1 VDDERETLERI
12 ERLLT
17 RRLGADYEI
26 VVDSS
31 PARALAHLQER
42 CNAEADVAVILAAH
56 GMREMRG
63 TEFLAR
69 AQRLYP
75 HAKRAV
81 MIGIAEMG
89 AARDDILRAAAVGEI
104 DTYVGVPSREP
115 DEAFYRAVAQFLDV
129 WDRAHRPQ
137 FETLR
142 IVGDAW
148 DPHVIQLRDA
158 LERSGVPA
166 GLYLPEEAGG
176 RQLLEEAGMAD
187 QPLPVVITADGRAVS
202 RPSNSQ
208 VAELMHVN
216 VDPTGHDYDVAIVG
230 AGPAGLAAAVYAAS
244 EGLDVLV
251 IDNEALG
258 GQASTSTAIRNYLGF
273 PRGVS
278 GSELAVR
285 AYWQAW
291 FFGARFLIGR
301 EVRRLSGDG
310 DWRTLALDDGSIVRA
325 RSVVLASGVA
335 YRRLGLESVE
345 QFVGRGVFY
354 GAPVTEGPAMAGERV
369 LVIGGGNSSAQTA
382 LFLAG
387 FAAHVSLIVRRA
399 QLDEMSAYL
408 IRDIENH
415 PNIEIRLSTVVVD
428 AAGDTRLRSVT
439 VHDQLRD
446 VREEVPAAALFIL
459 IGAEPR
465 TDWLPAEIER
475 DERGYIV
482 TGAEISRP
490 TDGDRLPLRL
500 ETSMSGV
507 FAVGDVRLGSLKRVA
522 AAVGEGSSAIRHVH
536 DYLALLSHRPHAQ

>member
-1 VDDERETLERI
+1 
-12 ERLLT
+12 
-17 RRLGADYEI
+17 
-26 VVDSS
+26 
-31 PARALAHLQER
+31 
-42 CNAEADVAVILAAH
+42 VI
-56 GMREMRG
+56 R
-63 TEFLAR
+63 
-69 AQRLYP
+69 
-75 HAKRAV
+75 
-81 MIGIAEMG
+81 
-89 AARDDILRAAAVGEI
+89 
-104 DTYVGVPSREP
+104 
-115 DEAFYRAVAQFLDV
+115 
-129 WDRAHRPQ
+129 
-137 FETLR
+137 
-142 IVGDAW
+142 
-148 DPHVIQLRDA
+148 LRDA
-158 LERSGVPA
+158 LERSGIPVGFYPLE
-166 GLYLPEEAGG
+166 GEAG
-176 RQLLEEAGMAD
+176 RALLEGAGMAD
-187 QPLPVVITADGRAVS
+187 QPLPVVVTADGRAVS

-208 VAELMHVN
+208 VAELLHVN

-230 AGPAGLAAAVYAAS
+230 AGPSGLAAAVYAAS

-251 IDNEALG
+251 VDNDALG

-301 EVRRLSGDG
+301 EVRGLDRHG
-310 DWRTLALDDGSIVRA
+310 DWRTLALDDGSVVRA
-325 RSVVLASGVA
+325 RAVVLALGVA

-354 GAPVTEGPAMAGERV
+354 GAPVTEAPAMAGEPAV
-369 LVIGGGNSSAQTA
+369 VIGGGNSSAQSA

-387 FAAHVSLIVRRA
+387 FASHVSLIVRRP

-408 IRDIENH
+408 VRDIENH
-415 PNIEIRLSTVVVD
+415 PNIDIRLNSIVVD

-439 VHDQLRD
+439 VHDQLRN
-446 VREEVPAAALFIL
+446 VREEAPAAALFIL

-465 TDWLPAEIER
+465 TDWLPTEIER

-482 TGAEISRP
+482 TGAEIGRL
-490 TDGDRLPLRL
+490 TEGDRWPLRL

-536 DYLALLSHRPHAQ
+536 DYLSLLSHRPHSQ